1 MDKNKEKFD
10 FTGIYTRS
18 NIKDDNNS
26 MSEKSSEY

>member
-10 FTGIYTRS
+10 FTGICTRN